1 MVYIE
6 TGLKLFVFIIV
17 ISLFFSLVRFLVQ
30 KYLSDF
36 FQGFSEKTIKVFR
49 LLKGKFQKTG

>member
-1 MVYIE
+1 MEFIE
-6 TGLKLFVFIIV
+6 TGIKLFVFIII

-36 FQGFSEKTIKVFR
+36 FQGSFEKIIKIFI
-49 LLKGKFQKTG
+49 LLKGVFKKTS